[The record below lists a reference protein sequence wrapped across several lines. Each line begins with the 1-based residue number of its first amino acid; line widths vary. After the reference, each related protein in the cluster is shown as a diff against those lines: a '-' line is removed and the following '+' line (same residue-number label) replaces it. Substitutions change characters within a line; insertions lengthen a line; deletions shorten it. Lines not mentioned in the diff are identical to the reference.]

1 MQKNSIFYWP
11 HGLYKALWKARRY
24 VLFIHQT
31 MTCILNITLTS
42 KCYHAVQRNTCWS
55 TSENKLQP
63 VSHRPHSSCIQQ
75 LTLRILTA
83 GTLKYDPPK
92 VPLHAGGIWTPHP
105 WALCPHKFTSE
116 MASQL
121 VQPCSTAHAHDHHRH
136 TYRTDHATTVTTD
149 RILCFA

>member
-1 MQKNSIFYWP
+1 
-11 HGLYKALWKARRY
+11 
-24 VLFIHQT
+24 

-121 VQPCSTAHAHDHHRH
+121 VQPCSTAHAHDQHTDTHIPHRPC
-136 TYRTDHATTVTTD
+136 YNGNNRPYLMLCIAMRPNYALSLLTV
-149 RILCFA
+149 

>member
-1 MQKNSIFYWP
+1 M
-11 HGLYKALWKARRY
+11 
-24 VLFIHQT
+24 LFIHQT

-63 VSHRPHSSCIQQ
+63 VSHRPHSSCIQR

-83 GTLKYDPPK
+83 GMLKYDPLKCPFTRG
-92 VPLHAGGIWTPHP
+92 GGIWTPHP

-116 MASQL
+116 MASRFSHL
-121 VQPCSTAHAHDHHRH
+121 AQPAHAHDQHTDRH
-136 TYRTDHATTVTTD
+136 THTDHATTVTTD